1 MLLKKKLRKIL
12 KSKKPTIWIIRVP
25 ERENRGKKG
34 KKIKMT
40 RKDSQIK
47 ILVSRFQGVIDART
61 MTES

>member
-12 KSKKPTIWIIRVP
+12 KSKKSTIWIIRVQK
-25 ERENRGKKG
+25 ERTGKKV

-40 RKDSQIK
+40 RNDSQIK
-47 ILVSRFQGVIDART
+47 IPVSRFQGVIDARK